1 MKGFVPTPDSIV
13 DLMVEKLFEEKNPNQ
28 SDKLLDPGCGTGAF
42 IDGVIRWCN
51 LRSNELPQIVG
62 IESDPRHI
70 PEARRKFRDYPS
82 IEIKNEDFLTNIT
95 DKFDYIIGNPPY
107 VSITKLTE
115 NEKNRYR
122 KSFQTA
128 SGRFDL
134 YILFFEQGLR
144 CLNREGRLVFVTPEK
159 YLYVQTATNLRSLLA
174 SYFLKEIHLLPEQT
188 FGDLTTYPT
197 ITTVLNTHSEKPSNL
212 IFRDGSVK
220 RVMLPRDGSSFLPTM
235 NGKSGQKSGYFELR
249 DICVRVSC
257 GVATGADSVFIKPSK
272 EIEPCLAQFTYPTI
286 AGRQLSIDSSLI
298 QSDDSIII
306 PYSRDGKIIPEK
318 KLGCLEDYLRISQNY
333 EKLLKRTCVTRKVWY
348 AFHENPPLNHIIR
361 SKILCKDIAMK
372 PHFWIDHTG
381 EFVPRHSVYYIVP
394 KNEED
399 LEFLCEYLNSEEARS
414 WLEGHC
420 QRAANGFIRLQSSV
434 LKHLPIP
441 KSILRH
447 STERINNKESSI
459 KKEIPLI
466 AFVKG

>member
-1 MKGFVPTPDSIV
+1 VKGFVPTPDSIV
-13 DLMVEKLFEEKNPNQ
+13 DLMVAKLFDEKNPNK
-28 SDKLLDPGCGTGAF
+28 SDKLLDPGCGIGAF
-42 IDGVIRWCN
+42 IEGVIRWCN
-51 LRSNELPQIVG
+51 LHSNELPQIVG

-70 PEARRKFRDYPS
+70 PEARRKFQDYPS
-82 IEIKNEDFLTNIT
+82 IEIRNDDFLINIT
-95 DKFDYIIGNPPY
+95 DKFDYIVGNPPY
-107 VSITKLTE
+107 VSITKLNE

-144 CLNREGRLVFVTPEK
+144 SLNREGRLVFITPEK
-159 YLYVQTATNLRSLLA
+159 YLYVQTATKLRSLLA
-174 SYFLKEIHLLPEQT
+174 SCFIKEIHLLPEQT

-197 ITTVLNTHSEKPSNL
+197 ISTVLNTHSEEPSKL
-212 IFRDGSVK
+212 IFRDGSLK
-220 RVMLPRDGSSFLPTM
+220 FVMLPRDGSSFLPTM

-249 DICVRVSC
+249 DVCVRVSC

-272 EIEPCLAQFTYPTI
+272 EIDPCLIPFTYPTI
-286 AGRQLSIDSSLI
+286 AGRQLSMDSSSI
-298 QSDDSIII
+298 QSDDSIIV
-306 PYSRDGKIIPEK
+306 PYSRNGKIIPEK
-318 KLGCLEDYLRISQNY
+318 KLGCLEAYLRTSQNY
-333 EKLLKRTCVTRKVWY
+333 EKLLKRTCVSRKIWY
-348 AFHENPPLNHIIR
+348 AFHENPPLNHILR
-361 SKILCKDIAMK
+361 PKILCKDIAMK
-372 PHFWIDHTG
+372 PHFWIDHAG

-399 LEFLCEYLNSEEARS
+399 LEFLCEYLNSDEARS

-441 KSILRH
+441 KSILEH
-447 STERINNKESSI
+447 SRERIKNQESGIQQENS
-459 KKEIPLI
+459 LI